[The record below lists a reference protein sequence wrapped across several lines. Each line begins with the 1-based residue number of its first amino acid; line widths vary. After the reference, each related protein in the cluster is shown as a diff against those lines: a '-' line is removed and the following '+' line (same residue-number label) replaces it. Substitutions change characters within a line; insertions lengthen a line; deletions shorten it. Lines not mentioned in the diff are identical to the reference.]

1 MKISTPISLLL
12 ISSLFYFQA
21 LYSQY
26 YVSPAGSDSNP
37 GTLEQPFKTV
47 QKAADIMVAGETCY
61 IMAGTYRETVI
72 PANNGEPGNPIVFRN
87 YNDDRVVIVGSDT
100 VTGWQPYQNNIYKAY
115 FPDSV
120 TQLFVDR
127 QRAFPARYPDFLTGD
142 IYSTAD
148 WNPVNATA
156 NGDAT
161 FSGMDKPDD
170 YWVGGYC
177 KILTGQKWVAHI
189 GKISSSN
196 GSLVH
201 CDERSSPWND
211 YNPGVYLG
219 NGMGYISHHLHA
231 LDSQNEW
238 HWQNDTLYYFPENGS
253 GIDTS
258 KVEARTRL
266 FGFDCEGKEFIE
278 IDNINFVWASVN
290 FGSAAG
296 CVLNGGSVWFP
307 TPFYFY
313 SNGWGRS
320 GGQGDDY
327 SIDYWDGKGIHI
339 SGTGN
344 IVKNCYV
351 AYSWGDG
358 VSIGGIGNTV
368 ENCIVENCDWSATDA
383 GALCASGKN
392 HNILHNTLHT
402 SARSI
407 LVHRKCDNTNIKYN
421 HLYDCGIMNDD
432 LGLTYSYH
440 TNGGGSEIS
449 YNWVHDN
456 HATGTASGI
465 YLDNYDTA
473 YIVHHNVV
481 WNCAFAI
488 QTNKPAVDHEI
499 YNNTVWNCSYAQWA
513 WGQSGTQIINQKVI
527 NNLSNK
533 QWNVGTYFETNL
545 TTGNP
550 MFIDPQNGD
559 FRLQQG
565 SPAIDYG
572 TVIPGITDGYTGSAP
587 DAGAY
592 EYGGEDWAPGSDI
605 EIPDLSD
612 IVIITEPEPQDLVA
626 YYPFNGNAND
636 ESGNG
641 YNASEVNAE
650 LTTDKD
656 GNENSA
662 YAFNG
667 TDSYIV
673 IPHIGV
679 NLFNDFSITYWFQP
693 NDLQTRQW
701 LFGNRHNFSGGEAN
715 GLESDIF
722 EGEVRFF
729 WPAQLTLSKEITTN
743 DWQFVA
749 FTKSDNGYRLYH
761 NAELVDVGVNTTSPA
776 SNDPW
781 RIGAH
786 YNQDGWGAFLDGKM
800 DEIRVY
806 GRKLTDGE
814 IEDLYNGTS
823 TGNGYNTE
831 TGTKNIRIYPNPG
844 NSVFSIAGLGSELVS
859 VEVYNDTGQRII
871 SAGNTYKVDLSS
883 FNPGIYLF
891 KVTDKNNNI
900 LLFDKVIKK

>member
-1 MKISTPISLLL
+1 MLLIRFNFFSLLFFMVFAQTL
-12 ISSLFYFQA
+12 RA
-21 LYSQY
+21 QY
-26 YVSPAGSDSNP
+26 YVSQDGSDNNP
-37 GTLEQPFKTV
+37 GTFEQPFKTI
-47 QKAADIMVAGETCY
+47 QKAADIMVAGETCH
-61 IMAGTYRETVI
+61 IMAGTYRETVT
-72 PANNGEPGNPIVFRN
+72 PSNNGQSGNSIIFRN

-100 VTGWQPYQNNIYKAY
+100 VTGWEPYQNNIYKAH

-120 TQLFVDR
+120 TQLFVDKK
-127 QRAFPARYPDFLTGD
+127 RAYPARYPDLLTGD

-148 WNPVNATA
+148 WNPVNASA

-161 FSGMDKPDD
+161 FTGMNKPDN

-177 KILTGQKWVAHI
+177 KILTGHKWIAHI
-189 GKISSSN
+189 GMISSSSGN
-196 GSLVH
+196 TVH

-219 NGMGYISHHLHA
+219 NGLGYIFKHLHA
-231 LDSQNEW
+231 LDHQNEW
-238 HWQNDTLYYFPENGS
+238 HWQNDTLYYFPVNGQ
-253 GIDTS
+253 GVDTS
-258 KVEARTRL
+258 QVEVRTRL
-266 FGFDCEGKEFIE
+266 YGFDCEGKEYIE
-278 IDNINFVWASVN
+278 IKNINFVWSSVN
-290 FGSAAG
+290 FGSATG
-296 CVLNGGSVWFP
+296 CVLDGGSVWFP

-313 SNGWGRS
+313 NNGWGR
-320 GGQGDDY
+320 QNAQPPEF
-327 SIDYWDGKGIHI
+327 SINNWDGMGIHV

-358 VSIGGIGNTV
+358 ISVGGIGNTV
-368 ENCIVENCDWSATDA
+368 ENCLIENCDWSATDA
-383 GALCASGKN
+383 GPVCATGTG
-392 HNILHNTLHT
+392 HNILHSTLHT

-407 LVHRKCDNTNIKYN
+407 LVHRKCNNTNIKYN
-421 HLYDCGIMNDD
+421 HLYDCGIMCDD

-440 TNGGGSEIS
+440 TNGGGSEIA

-456 HATGTASGI
+456 HASGTATGI

-481 WNCAFAI
+481 WNCAYAI

-499 YNNTVWNCSYAQWA
+499 YNNTVWNCANAQWA
-513 WGQSGTQIINQKVI
+513 WGQSGTQIVNQKVI

-545 TTGNP
+545 TTSNP

-572 TVIPGITDGYTGSAP
+572 TVIPGITDGYMGTAP

-592 EYGGEDWAPGSDI
+592 EYGDDDWMPGSDI

-612 IVIITEPEPQDLVA
+612 IVIIPEPEQQDLIA

-641 YNASEVNAE
+641 YNASEINAE
-650 LTTDKD
+650 LTTDMN
-656 GNENSA
+656 GNPNSA

-667 TDSYIV
+667 TDNFIV

-679 NLFNDFSITYWFQP
+679 NLFNDFSIIYWFQP
-693 NDLQTRQW
+693 NDLETRQW

-729 WPAQLTLSKEITTN
+729 WPAQLTMTKEITTN
-743 DWQFVA
+743 EWQFVA
-749 FTKSDNGYRLYH
+749 FTKSNTGYRLYY
-761 NAELVDVGVNTTSPA
+761 NGELVDVGVNTTAPA

-786 YNQDGWGAFLDGKM
+786 FNQEGWGAFLNGKM

-806 GRKLTDGE
+806 GRNLSDSE
-814 IEDLYNGTS
+814 IEDLYNGTT
-823 TGNGYNTE
+823 TGYVPE
-831 TGTKNIRIYPNPG
+831 SMDKKRILIYPNPG
-844 NSVFSIAGLGSELVS
+844 TSVFMVS
-859 VEVYNDTGQRII
+859 GMEKDVFYIEVYNEFGVRVLNDSSTSSIDLT
-871 SAGNTYKVDLSS
+871 SANS
-883 FNPGIYLF
+883 GIYF
-891 KVTDKNNNI
+891 VKVLDENNKVLLLDKI
-900 LLFDKVIKK
+900 VKK